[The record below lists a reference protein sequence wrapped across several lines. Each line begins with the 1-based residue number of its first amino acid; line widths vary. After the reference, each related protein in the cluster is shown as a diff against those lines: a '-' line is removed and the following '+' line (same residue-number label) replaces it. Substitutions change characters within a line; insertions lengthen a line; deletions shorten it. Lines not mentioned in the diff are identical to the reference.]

1 MGAVLERVAL
11 RQADLASGYT
21 IKLMQDGD
29 QVVGQVTL
37 DNCGYDFTTEAHRV
51 ARRQYVVYAGASQA
65 GISNELV
72 AYDSPAQASLALAQW
87 HAAAARCPSGPVR
100 STVAGVPLLTMKVTR
115 NDLGS
120 SSLPLKQ
127 NAVTV
132 ESAEA
137 QGQTSYMVGIVQI
150 SGRYLDNVYEE
161 TDTATTPVELA
172 AAIQLATITGKRLAS
187 AG

>member
-1 MGAVLERVAL
+1 MGAVLERAAL

-37 DNCGYDFTTEAHRV
+37 DNCGFDFTTEAHRV

-87 HAAAARCPSGPVR
+87 HAAAARCPRGPVR
-100 STVAGVPLLTMKVTR
+100 STVAGVPMLTMKVTR

-161 TDTATTPVELA
+161 TDTATTPAELA
-172 AAIQLATITGKRLAS
+172 AAIKLAATTGKRLAS